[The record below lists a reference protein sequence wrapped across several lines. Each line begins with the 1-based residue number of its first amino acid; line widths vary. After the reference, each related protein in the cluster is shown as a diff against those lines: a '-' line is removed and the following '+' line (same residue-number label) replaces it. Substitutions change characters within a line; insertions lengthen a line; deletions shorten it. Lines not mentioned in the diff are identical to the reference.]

1 MKNNC
6 RSNNLDKN
14 DFDIPINS
22 KLGLISNCF
31 LTLYSHHREWYSGRC
46 SSIRLMNS
54 SNHFYFHLCQYELIC
69 TLYAADSRFT
79 VAFHN
84 VLFYVIRC
92 FPVDKKT
99 ILHWSRNF
107 LSSLRYTLFDGIEI
121 EMIFVSFRDRPA
133 HHEDFGRHFWF
144 QQSSAR
150 TVCHQRCRFKE
161 VIVFWK
167 AEVYILQLLVD

>member
-121 EMIFVSFRDRPA
+121 EMIFVSFRDLRHIMKILA
-133 HHEDFGRHFWF
+133 DIFGFSNH
-144 QQSSAR
+144 QQELFVISDVDSKRLSFSEKLKSTYFSS
-150 TVCHQRCRFKE
+150 
-161 VIVFWK
+161 
-167 AEVYILQLLVD
+167 